1 MVPQCACGPLLPLLQ
16 KKRSELL
23 AIIRERNLTHP
34 TVKSFSYKSFQQCV
48 LQFLKSYV
56 DDSEPLLLTVRV
68 GPAWLTR
75 IHPSTGL

>member
-1 MVPQCACGPLLPLLQ
+1 MPLLQ

-23 AIIRERNLTHP
+23 AVIRERNLTHP

-68 GPAWLTR
+68 GLAWLTR
-75 IHPSTGL
+75 ICPSMGP